1 MRVRYVL
8 LSLCLSLL
16 TQIAAATEKNEPS
29 ARGGPSAREEP
40 SAEREPSEQEE
51 LPALELLG
59 FIADFSDDDEGW
71 VDPQELEELFAPGS
85 VAEEPG
91 ETTDPA
97 ESRDD
102 GIHEDT
108 NTTAE

>member
-16 TQIAAATEKNEPS
+16 TQIAAATEE
-29 ARGGPSAREEP
+29 
-40 SAEREPSEQEE
+40 EE

>member
-16 TQIAAATEKNEPS
+16 TQISAATE
-29 ARGGPSAREEP
+29 EEP
-40 SAEREPSEQEE
+40 SAGGKPSAEGE

-91 ETTDPA
+91 EATDPA
-97 ESRDD
+97 DSRED
-102 GIHEDT
+102 GIQEDT

>member
-8 LSLCLSLL
+8 LCLCLSLL
-16 TQIAAATEKNEPS
+16 TQIAAATEEKEPS
-29 ARGGPSAREEP
+29 AGREPSAGEEP
-40 SAEREPSEQEE
+40 SAEGE